1 MKKVDVKEL
10 IQCFYCLSISAHV
23 AHVNTRSFSEHEAL
37 GDFYG
42 KVNDFKDRLVEYMT
56 GMGYIKSVEIDEIEI
71 EDVMDEAEEA
81 CYLLES
87 YASAMADEAL
97 INMAGEFKEVKGKL
111 KYLLMLK

>member
-10 IQCFYCLSISAHV
+10 VQAFYCLSISAHV

-37 GDFYG
+37 GEFYG

-56 GMGYIKSVEIDEIEI
+56 GMGYIKAVELEEIEM
-71 EDVMDEAEEA
+71 EDVMSEAEEA
-81 CYLLES
+81 CYMLES
-87 YASAMADEAL
+87 FASSMADEAL

-111 KYLLMLK
+111 KYMLMLK